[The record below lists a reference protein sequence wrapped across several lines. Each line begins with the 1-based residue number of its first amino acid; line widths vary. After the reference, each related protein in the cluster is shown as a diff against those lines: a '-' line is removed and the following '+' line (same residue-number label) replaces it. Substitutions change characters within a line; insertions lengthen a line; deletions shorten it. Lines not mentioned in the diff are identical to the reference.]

1 MGTIAAIQANGTGG
15 FEGFVGIRLWDG
27 QLIDDVMFAL
37 LVVQLS
43 VFAIVYRSYLRHFIK
58 MVKDVFLVKERHSLF
73 TQTVSN
79 DGFFR
84 NFMIYQS
91 LLLCTLAIYSIA
103 RAYGYI
109 SHLSENQLLLTIGAI
124 FSIAFLFF

>member
-1 MGTIAAIQANGTGG
+1 
-15 FEGFVGIRLWDG
+15 
-27 QLIDDVMFAL
+27 MFAL

-43 VFAIVYRSYLRHFIK
+43 VFTIVYRSYLRHFIK

-84 NFMIYQS
+84 NFMLAQS

-109 SHLSENQLLLTIGAI
+109 SHLSEIQLLLTIGAI
-124 FSIAFLFF
+124 FSIAFLFFSSNNYYIYYWE